1 MPFTLSEPAKR
12 AIQPTEIDPAAVH
25 ATSWW
30 ITTLARIERRIPRL
44 GGLMRRDSAYA
55 TRLPAIS
62 ARRSSRTSVAV
73 RVASFPFIAAM
84 LCASSTANA
93 EDNREKLVLARAAAE
108 AEQRLRQT
116 FTNVQ
121 FEDFE
126 PAPVRGPIYQANA
139 GGRIVYYAPESEHLL
154 IASIFNKNGVNLTAL
169 AQEAGTAKRL
179 KAIDTALAFA
189 IGPEG
194 APTVIEFTDPDC
206 PYCRALDRY
215 WAAKAAEG
223 KPARRLVFFVS
234 GIHPEAAAK
243 AEHVFCSPDKA
254 AAFKA
259 VYAGAA
265 PAVLRTCAEGRAKVE
280 AHAKIVSSAAI
291 TGTPTLIAGGKLI
304 SGFQQAEIEA
314 FLSSAKDARAPR

>member
-1 MPFTLSEPAKR
+1 M
-12 AIQPTEIDPAAVH
+12 Q
-25 ATSWW
+25 
-30 ITTLARIERRIPRL
+30 
-44 GGLMRRDSAYA
+44 RDSAYT
-55 TRLPAIS
+55 TRLPAVS

-73 RVASFPFIAAM
+73 RVASLPLIAAM
-84 LCASSTANA
+84 LCVFSTVNA
-93 EDNREKLVLARAAAE
+93 EDNSEKLMLARAAAE
-108 AEQRLRQT
+108 AERQLRQT
-116 FTNVQ
+116 FTNLQ

-126 PAPVRGPIYQANA
+126 PAPVHGPIYQASA

-154 IASIFNKNGVNLTAL
+154 FASIFDKNGVNLTAL

-189 IGPEG
+189 IGPED

-206 PYCRALDRY
+206 PHCRALDRY

-223 KPARRLVFFVS
+223 KPVRRLVFFVS

-243 AEHVFCSPDKA
+243 AEHVLCSSDKA
-254 AAFKA
+254 ATFKA

-265 PAVLRTCAEGRAKVE
+265 PAVLRTCAEGRARVE

-304 SGFQQAEIEA
+304 SGFQQAEIET
-314 FLSSAKDARAPR
+314 FLSSAKGVHAPR